1 LTQSFCGEN
10 RYIAV
15 NNILEFFITGECEL
29 QIQPRDAIMTNVRM
43 EWTMEEFFDSGGT
56 TAFIDRLCASLGIHA
71 STVKVVGVKAGSVV
85 IDYEI
90 TPDEDEPLSLEQI
103 KQKQTEQIATGTL
116 DLGAPILEASDGGE
130 KLVEDGV
137 VLAAGFPSVVLVQ
150 TETNQGSRLWIE
162 WIEPFLWEATQ
173 IVAADAPSRM
183 IYEGLHY
190 GLQFLWNELRFVV
203 DQYAKDHY
211 KAAAK
216 EAQK

>member
-1 LTQSFCGEN
+1 
-10 RYIAV
+10 
-15 NNILEFFITGECEL
+15 
-29 QIQPRDAIMTNVRM
+29 
-43 EWTMEEFFDSGGT
+43 
-56 TAFIDRLCASLGIHA
+56 
-71 STVKVVGVKAGSVV
+71 
-85 IDYEI
+85 
-90 TPDEDEPLSLEQI
+90 LSLEQI

-150 TETNQGSRLWIE
+150 TDTNQGSRLWLE
-162 WIEPFLWEATQ
+162 WIEPFMWEAAQ